1 MPGEPDGRQDVHNR
15 GVDVQMAAVNLC
27 GQTDLPT
34 GRMRHQTGP
43 SRRTCEFVSKGPHE
57 ESPRLLPAAAVSC
70 AWIIPFSSVLSS
82 PPVPE
87 AIMGV
92 GHD

>member
-34 GRMRHQTGP
+34 GPAYRADAAPNRPVTTDVRVRLERPARGVAATFTG
-43 SRRTCEFVSKGPHE
+43 RRRQLRVDY
-57 ESPRLLPAAAVSC
+57 
-70 AWIIPFSSVLSS
+70 PFQ
-82 PPVPE
+82 
-87 AIMGV
+87 
-92 GHD
+92 